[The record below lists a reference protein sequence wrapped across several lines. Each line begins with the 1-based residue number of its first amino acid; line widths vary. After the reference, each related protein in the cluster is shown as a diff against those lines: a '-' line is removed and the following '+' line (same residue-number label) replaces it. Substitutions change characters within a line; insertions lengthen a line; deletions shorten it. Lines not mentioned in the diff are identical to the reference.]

1 MRLSTIRGKDRGIV
15 ISGQA
20 AGRGNASFFGDKKR
34 GIPRGVYPGH
44 TGTRN
49 DGAGRV
55 VRILPGC
62 TIRVRFC
69 GAFRVMICVAF
80 CLAFAAR
87 DARASELNVPPEAS
101 EAIHLMYS
109 GQPDRAV
116 ALARKL
122 ETSRPEHPLGY
133 LIEADILWWKIYCK
147 WSERKYNTIDA
158 WSHTRPA
165 DSDDDADLALADKV
179 TRLAEASIAKSDT
192 AEMELYAGLGYASRA
207 RLLGLRYE
215 KMPVARAGVEARK
228 HLLRCLELNPN
239 MADAYLGL
247 GLYNYYVDTLST
259 LAKILRFF
267 MGIPG
272 GSKSEGLRQLE
283 TASTKGELTQMEARF
298 NMAKSLRNYDRD
310 YARAAQAA
318 APLISAY
325 PANPIFLLLAG
336 DIEQKLG
343 HNEAA
348 AVRFRAAAASPEG
361 DPACAAQ
368 VQKLAREALASL
380 GTGH

>member
-1 MRLSTIRGKDRGIV
+1 MRI
-15 ISGQA
+15 
-20 AGRGNASFFGDKKR
+20 ASRHF
-34 GIPRGVYPGH
+34 
-44 TGTRN
+44 
-49 DGAGRV
+49 RV
-55 VRILPGC
+55 V
-62 TIRVRFC
+62 
-69 GAFRVMICVAF
+69 F
-80 CLAFAAR
+80 CLAAALFTAR
-87 DARASELNVPPEAS
+87 QARASELNIPPEATI
-101 EAIHLMYS
+101 AIHLMYS

-116 ALARKL
+116 ALARQL

-228 HLLRCLELNPN
+228 HLLRCLELDPN
-239 MADAYLGL
+239 MADANLGL
-247 GLYNYYVDTLST
+247 GLYNYYVDTLSA

-272 GSKSEGLRQLE
+272 GDKGVGLRQLE
-283 TASTKGELTQMEARF
+283 TASSKGDLTQMEARF

-310 YARAAQAA
+310 YARAAKAA
-318 APLISAY
+318 APLLAAY
-325 PANPIFLLLAG
+325 PVNPIFLLLAG

-343 HNEAA
+343 HNDAA
-348 AVRFRAAAASPEG
+348 AAKFRAAAASPEG

-368 VQKLAREALASL
+368 VQKLAREALASMSKPD
-380 GTGH
+380 